1 MLLIET
7 SRIEKV
13 ILLLYMYIYTYVSNC
28 WYTSSAVVENSKKCE
43 WISRQTRTL
52 HSNLQRA
59 AEQTVRLAGHLTQ
72 IKPNRT
78 LGCLFR

>member
-28 WYTSSAVVENSKKCE
+28 WYTSSAVVENSKKM
-43 WISRQTRTL
+43 
-52 HSNLQRA
+52 
-59 AEQTVRLAGHLTQ
+59 
-72 IKPNRT
+72 
-78 LGCLFR
+78 